1 MLKMIKMD
9 LYRFFHSMSIW
20 ITLFADIVL
29 AVLSIILV
37 YTMANNSASIQ
48 TYSDV
53 GTLLAAQINGG
64 IMMILCT
71 VSVTIFVN
79 SKYKGGFIKNIANYL
94 LRREMLI
101 IPDIIM
107 LALICALHFFVYSA
121 CTIGAWEA
129 ILGNAF
135 ISFPAY
141 AIMRLLIIQFV
152 LHWSF
157 CCLLLLCYTL
167 TNSATFT
174 IAAGILISFK
184 ILNIIYLL
192 VGRFTNTNLAQYM
205 LDYNIFQVGME
216 STESTYTR
224 AAVVG
229 VVFLLVE
236 IMLSCVVMSKKD
248 IK

>member
-48 TYSDV
+48 IYSDV

-79 SKYKGGFIKNIANYL
+79 AKYKGGFIKNIANYL
-94 LRREMLI
+94 FHREMLI
-101 IPDIIM
+101 ISDVIM
-107 LALICALHFFVYSA
+107 LALVCALHFFVYSA

-135 ISFPAY
+135 ISFPVY

-157 CCLLLLCYTL
+157 CCLLLLCYML

-184 ILNIIYLL
+184 ILNIIYVL
-192 VGRFTNTNLAQYM
+192 VRHFTNWNLAKYM
-205 LDYNIFQVGME
+205 LDYNIFQVGIE

-224 AAVVG
+224 TAVVG

-236 IMLSCVVMSKKD
+236 IMLSCFVMSKKD

>member
-9 LYRFFHSMSIW
+9 LYRFFHSISTW
-20 ITLFADIVL
+20 ITLFVDIVL

-53 GTLLAAQINGG
+53 VTLLAAQINGG
-64 IMMILCT
+64 TLMTLCT
-71 VSVTIFVN
+71 VSAIIFVN
-79 SKYKGGFIKNIANYL
+79 PKYKGGFIKNIANDL
-94 LRREMLI
+94 PRREMLI
-101 IPDIIM
+101 IPDVIL
-107 LALICALHFFVYSA
+107 LAVVCALHFFVYSA
-121 CTIGAWEA
+121 CIVGAWEV

-135 ISFPAY
+135 VSFPAY

-167 TNSATFT
+167 TNSAAFT
-174 IAAGILISFK
+174 IAAGILTSFK
-184 ILNIIYLL
+184 ILNIIYAL
-192 VGRFTNTNLAQYM
+192 VGRFTKTNLAQYM
-205 LDYNIFQVGME
+205 LDYNIFQVGIE
-216 STESTYTR
+216 SSESTYIR

-229 VVFLLVE
+229 VVFLLAA
-236 IMLSCVVMSKKD
+236 IMLLYFIMSKKD